1 MKNRL
6 SLSILKVEGIG
17 DQSGCYIIIDD
28 SLLDVISVQ
37 ETEIHENC
45 TEVPLKGV
53 LKLIV
58 KSLSKNSQIQCS
70 VSIILEALP
79 SEGVVWLP
87 LYTSSNC
94 ETLPQIPSILPSTK
108 ILISLNQL
116 SLLTPVPEITEY
128 DSSMFDIENS
138 LCKIYNSK
146 GNFEGHDK
154 CKKTLGIINEKN
166 KDLRFRVLE
175 LDNKLQD
182 LNIEHCKDK
191 NNLIQT
197 NHECFSKLAIQLE
210 KYKMHCGN
218 LQIVHEDHIKQ
229 IEGLQTLFKQEI
241 LQREHIEKQLIRITQ
256 EFQDYANITN
266 EKIQNYEK
274 TIEVKNQEI
283 ISLKNFQNISI
294 SLGDHIDKDIQVINL
309 QTQLHNCLEQLQE
322 SEFNRKLLQQK
333 LEKVAEFY
341 SKELDNLLKSPN
353 EQHEHKI
360 FELTQ
365 EIKKYKQ
372 KCTDLENMIDDEYIK
387 DKIKDHGEY
396 NNKPIEDM
404 NIRNSELLGEIAKLK
419 EKLEKEKKVNE
430 CLLNQVREKNCKEID
445 NKVKGADE
453 KFLEYL
459 KNYGIEEKFDRVMDG
474 IFVYGNKK
482 VSVTIKNG
490 CLICKVGGG
499 YMGIEKFLK
508 SYFNEKDENGV
519 IIHKRSQTAV
529 LKEKGTREEST
540 IKLYNQKDSMAKIT
554 LISKENTDDIMRIP
568 KTVTNKLSSNK
579 FKSFTSCKETIFKKT
594 YK

>member
-17 DQSGCYIIIDD
+17 DQSGCYIIVDD

-58 KSLSKNSQIQCS
+58 KSLSKNSQVQCS
-70 VSIILEALP
+70 VSINLEALP
-79 SEGVVWLP
+79 SEGAVWLP
-87 LYTSSNC
+87 LYTSSGG
-94 ETLPQIPSILPSTK
+94 ETLPQIPSTLPSTK
-108 ILISLNQL
+108 ILISVNQL

-138 LCKIYNSK
+138 LCKIYNSR
-146 GNFEGHDK
+146 GSFEGHDK
-154 CKKTLGIINEKN
+154 CKKALGIINEKN
-166 KDLRFRVLE
+166 KELRNKVLE
-175 LDNKLQD
+175 LDNRLQD
-182 LNIEHCKDK
+182 LNMEHSRDK
-191 NNLIQT
+191 NSLMQT

-229 IEGLQTLFKQEI
+229 VEALQTLFKQEI

-256 EFQDYANITN
+256 EFQDYAKVTE
-266 EKIQNYEK
+266 EKLQSYEK
-274 TIEVKNQEI
+274 RIEVKDQEI

-294 SLGDHIDKDIQVINL
+294 SLGDRLDKDVQVTNL

-333 LEKVAEFY
+333 LEKVAEY
-341 SKELDNLLKSPN
+341 HSKELEDLLKSPT
-353 EQHEHKI
+353 EQNEHKI

-365 EIKKYKQ
+365 EVKNYKQ
-372 KCTDLENMIDDEYIK
+372 KCTDLENMLDDKYIK
-387 DKIKDHGEY
+387 DKTKDRGE
-396 NNKPIEDM
+396 NSKKPIEDM
-404 NIRNSELLGEIAKLK
+404 NMRNSELLGEIARLR
-419 EKLEKEKKVNE
+419 EKLEQEKKNNE
-430 CLLNQVREKNCKEID
+430 NLLSQVREKNCKEIE

-459 KNYGIEEKFDRVMDG
+459 KNYGIEEKFGRVMDG
-474 IFVYGNKK
+474 VFVYGSKK
-482 VSVTIKNG
+482 VSVAIKNG
-490 CLICKVGGG
+490 CLICRVGGG
-499 YMGIEKFLK
+499 HMGIEKFLK
-508 SYFNEKDENGV
+508 SYLNEKDENGV
-519 IIHKRSQTAV
+519 MIHKRSQTAV
-529 LKEKGTREEST
+529 LKEKAIREEAT
-540 IKLYNQKDSMAKIT
+540 TKPIDRKDSMAKIT
-554 LISKENTDDIMRIP
+554 LISKENTEDIIKIP
-568 KTVTNKLSSNK
+568 KTVTNKLSSNRL
-579 FKSFTSCKETIFKKT
+579 KSFTPCKETI
-594 YK
+594 YKRLHK